1 MRKKR
6 GSSLIEILVAT
17 VIFALVMFGLI
28 GVFVA
33 GKGHL
38 IHARERMMSAEI
50 GKFFIDPLQS
60 HVKQEGWNLASNIL
74 RSGGS
79 AGPETINGTPFS
91 ATYTVTDVAG
101 TDLKRVI
108 TKITWTELSL

>member
-33 GKGHL
+33 GKGHV
-38 IHARERMMSAEI
+38 IHARERMIGAEI
-50 GKFFIDPLQS
+50 GKFFIDPLQE
-60 HVKQEGWNLASNIL
+60 HVKQESWGSNIL
-74 RSGGS
+74 TTGGI
-79 AGPETINGTPFS
+79 AGPETINNTDFS
-91 ATYTVTDVAG
+91 AGYVVTDVLG
-101 TDLKRVI
+101 TNLKRVI
-108 TKITWTELSL
+108 TNITWTELSL

>member
-60 HVKQEGWNLASNIL
+60 YVKQEGWGSNIL
-74 RSGGS
+74 TSGGS
-79 AGPETINGTPFS
+79 DGPETINNTDFS
-91 ATYTVTDVAG
+91 AAYVVTDVSG
-101 TDLKRVI
+101 TNLKRVI